1 MHRHMIFFFT
11 ILNRNHISFH
21 LFSIHFQISNAFFH
35 IVRVLHIEVVSG
47 TAEAAGEGEV
57 TESFRNARINGES
70 VIGWLYAKDCLREID
85 KGPGCCS
92 CEPAVFCFAVA
103 AASRPAIIWE

>member
-21 LFSIHFQISNAFFH
+21 LFSIYFQISNAFYH

-57 TESFRNARINGES
+57 TESFRNARINGKS
-70 VIGWLYAKDCLREID
+70 VIGRLHAQDRLGKVD
-85 KGPGCCS
+85 KG
-92 CEPAVFCFAVA
+92 
-103 AASRPAIIWE
+103 SRQPFR

>member
-70 VIGWLYAKDCLREID
+70 VIGL
-85 KGPGCCS
+85 
-92 CEPAVFCFAVA
+92 AV
-103 AASRPAIIWE
+103 RQGLPERD

>member
-21 LFSIHFQISNAFFH
+21 LFSIYFQISNAFYH

-47 TAEAAGEGEV
+47 TAEAAGLRVKSPNLPEHGSM
-57 TESFRNARINGES
+57 ESPS
-70 VIGWLYAKDCLREID
+70 
-85 KGPGCCS
+85 
-92 CEPAVFCFAVA
+92 
-103 AASRPAIIWE
+103 

>member
-21 LFSIHFQISNAFFH
+21 PFSVHVQISDTFFH
-35 IVRVLHIEVVSG
+35 VARILHIEVVSG

-57 TESFRNARINGES
+57 TESFRNTRINGKS
-70 VIGWLYAKDCLREID
+70 VVGRLHAKDRL
-85 KGPGCCS
+85 G
-92 CEPAVFCFAVA
+92 
-103 AASRPAIIWE
+103 